1 MIACKVRR
9 PGVRKRDNDDQR
21 EDAMPAKMSRRTI
34 GRGLAAA
41 GAAVAAPAILTWPA
55 DAAEFSY
62 KYANNAP
69 ASWPMNT
76 RAVEAAAKIKEETNG
91 RLDISIF
98 PNNQLGG
105 DTDMLSQLRT
115 GAIEFFTLSGV
126 ILSTLVPV
134 ASISGVGFAFENYD
148 KVWEA
153 MDGDLGNHV
162 RAQIARLGLV
172 AMDNMLDNGYRHVT
186 TSTGPIRTPD
196 ALKGFKI
203 RVQVSPLAMSLF
215 NSFGASPT
223 GINWSD
229 VYPALQTKIV
239 DGQENPLSIIEAS
252 KIYEVQKYCSLTGHS
267 WDGFHFLANWRAWQA
282 LPPDL
287 RDIARKNFNAL
298 ALAQRADMGVANNA
312 ARAKLEGLGLAFND
326 VSRDDFRAVL
336 RKSGFYSTWSAKY
349 GDEAWGL
356 LEKVSGALV

>member
-1 MIACKVRR
+1 M
-9 PGVRKRDNDDQR
+9 G
-21 EDAMPAKMSRRTI
+21 AKLSRRAV
-34 GRGLAAA
+34 GRGLVSA
-41 GAAVAAPAILTWPA
+41 GAAVASPAILTWPA

-69 ASWPMNT
+69 ASWPMNV
-76 RAVEAAAKIKEETNG
+76 RAAEAAARIREDSGG
-91 RLDISIF
+91 RLEITLF

-105 DTDMLSQLRT
+105 DTDMLSQLRS

-134 ASISGVGFAFENYD
+134 ASISGVGFAFQSYD

-162 RAQIARLGLV
+162 RSQIAKVGLV
-172 AMDNMLDNGYRHVT
+172 AMDKMLDNGYRHVT
-186 TSTGPIRTPD
+186 TGTAPIRTPD

-229 VYPALQTKIV
+229 VYPALQTRIV

-252 KIYEVQKYCSLTGHS
+252 RINEVQKFCSLTGHS
-267 WDGFHFLANWRAWQA
+267 WDGFHFLANQRAWER
-282 LPPDL
+282 LPPAL
-287 RDIARKNFNAL
+287 RDIAARHFETL
-298 ALAQRADMGVANNA
+298 ALAQRADMLLANDG
-312 ARAKLEGLGLAFND
+312 ARTRLEALGLAFNE

-336 RKSGFYSTWSAKY
+336 RKSGFYGTWSARY
-349 GDEAWGL
+349 GHDAWGL
-356 LEKVSGALV
+356 LEKVSGALA